1 MKKSK
6 VRFVCKDCEAQSEK
20 WLGRCPVCGAW
31 GTMEEVATTA
41 AAPATAGTSS
51 APPVLLGDVAAI
63 ARERRTSHSSE
74 FDRVLGGGFV
84 TGEVV
89 LIGGDP
95 GIGKSTLLLQTACAV
110 AATGAQ
116 VLYVAGEESAAQV
129 RLRADRLGVAAD
141 GLYVLVETDLERI
154 STNVERLCPILL
166 IVDSIQTMSTGAAA
180 GVPGSTQQVRECT
193 QLLVQ
198 LTKGRDLTTCVVGH
212 VTKDGAIAGP
222 KLLEHMVDAVLYFE
236 GDRDHAFR
244 ILRAAKNRFGST
256 NEIGVF
262 DMQGAGLVD
271 VGNPSQAFLEQ
282 RAQAAAGSAVVA
294 VMEGSRPV
302 LAEVQALV
310 VSTLFGGPR
319 RTAEG
324 LDQNRLALIAA
335 VLDRRAGV
343 KLQNADVY
351 VKVAGG
357 LRIDDPAA
365 DLGIALAI
373 ASSAWD
379 RPLHAGFAACGEIG
393 LTGEIR
399 RCGRILQRVQEAGRL
414 GFTALATGPRDAS
427 ELAGTVLAGLRVA
440 GYPSL
445 RDAFNGCL

>member
-31 GTMEEVATTA
+31 GTMEEVAATA
-41 AAPATAGTSS
+41 AASATAGTSG

-63 ARERRTSHSSE
+63 AGERRTSHSSE

-84 TGEVV
+84 TGGVV

-154 STNVERLCPILL
+154 STHVERLRPILL
-166 IVDSIQTMSTGAAA
+166 IVDSIQTMSTGAA

-310 VSTLFGGPR
+310 VPTPFGGPR

-379 RPLHAGFAACGEIG
+379 RPLQAGFAACGEIG

-399 RCGRILQRVQEAGRL
+399 RCGRILQRAQEAGRL

-427 ELAGTVLAGLRVA
+427 ELAETVSAGLRVA
-440 GYPSL
+440 GYASL

>member
-31 GTMEEVATTA
+31 GTMEEA
-41 AAPATAGTSS
+41 AAGIAAPDSS
-51 APPVLLGDVAAI
+51 VGSGSPPVLLGDVAAI
-63 ARERRTSHSSE
+63 AQARRTSHSAE

-110 AATGAQ
+110 AATGAK
-116 VLYVAGEESAAQV
+116 VLYVAGEESAGQV
-129 RLRADRLGVAAD
+129 RLRADRLGVASD

-154 STNVERLCPILL
+154 ATHVERIRPILL
-166 IVDSIQTMSTGAAA
+166 IVDSIQTMSAGSAA
-180 GVPGSTQQVRECT
+180 GAPGSTQQLRECT

-198 LTKGRDLTTCVVGH
+198 LTKGRDLSTCVVGH

-271 VGNPSQAFLEQ
+271 VRNPSQAFLEQ
-282 RAQAAAGSAVVA
+282 RAQAVAGSAVVA
-294 VMEGSRPV
+294 VMEGSRPL

-310 VSTLFGGPR
+310 VATPFGGPR

-324 LDQNRLALIAA
+324 LDQNRLALLAA

-379 RPLHAGFAACGEIG
+379 RPLPAGFVACGEVG
-393 LTGEIR
+393 LTGEVR
-399 RCGRILQRVQEAGRL
+399 RCGRILQRAEESARI
-414 GFTALATGPRDAS
+414 GFATLATGPRDGS
-427 ELAGTVLAGLRVA
+427 ELAGASPTGLRVA
-440 GYPSL
+440 AYASV
-445 RDAFNGCL
+445 RDAFAGCL